1 MSVNMTVTI
10 SDTVYNR
17 VIRLAHAQ
25 QQPLNQV
32 VEHLLS
38 YSLPEIDDESIAAV
52 DESDQALSREIAA
65 YHRLHPSLWQKYPN
79 QHVALFQGEVV
90 DHDED
95 GVTLSLRIYQRFPHD
110 TVLVRQVEA
119 APERKLR
126 IRSPRIIKDSTGI

>member
-32 VEHLLS
+32 VERLLS
-38 YSLPEIDDESIAAV
+38 YSLPDIDDEIIDTV
-52 DESDQALSREIAA
+52 DESEQALRREIAA
-65 YHRLHPSLWQKYPN
+65 YHRLHPILWQKYPN

-90 DHDED
+90 DHDQD

-119 APERKLR
+119 APERELR
-126 IRSPRIIKDSTGI
+126 IRSPRITRREHRK